1 MNGVKDIT
9 DPTNNNESELE
20 NEFERESKLKAH
32 GILVEFGD
40 FLIHNKKWW
49 LTPIII
55 VLLTFSLFIIL
66 TNTVLW
72 PFIYVL
78 F

>member
-1 MNGVKDIT
+1 VSQTTSQRDS
-9 DPTNNNESELE
+9 D
-20 NEFERESKLKAH
+20 NEFERESQLRSP
-32 GILVEFGD
+32 GFLIEFFD

-49 LTPIII
+49 LVPIMI
-55 VLLTFSLFIIL
+55 VLLVLSLFIAL
-66 TNTVLW
+66 TGTAIG